1 MAITSQ
7 YNWTSWTEQQTPVF
21 DSENTELGHV
31 AEAREGY
38 FKVRVDGSY
47 DYWLPFDTIADAG
60 AAEIRLRITKAE
72 VEERKNDDR
81 AESLTDTEI
90 EEATDD
96 LPNPIPVERRYEAEA
111 DYLSGPHQL

>member
-7 YNWTSWTEQQTPVF
+7 YNWTSWTERNTPVF
-21 DSENTELGHV
+21 DSHNVELGCV
-31 AEAREGY
+31 TEAREGW
-38 FKVRVDGSY
+38 FKVQVDGGF

-60 AAEIRLRITKAE
+60 ASEIRLRISKAA

-81 AESLTDTEI
+81 AEHLTETEV

-96 LPNPIPVERRYEAEA
+96 LPNALPVERRYEAEA
-111 DYLSGPHQL
+111 EYLSRPHQL